1 MDALIVAE
9 TVTSST
15 IRCDCCGVEGLGKMI
30 YTANGLT
37 LEIRARRH
45 GVWHHLALTLEA
57 LAQYE
62 LSAYPLRTT
71 DSPAT

>member
-1 MDALIVAE
+1 MAE
-9 TVTSST
+9 TVTSHT

-30 YTANGLT
+30 YTATGLT

-45 GVWHHLALTLEA
+45 GVWHHLTLTLEA

-62 LSAYPLRTT
+62 LSTYSLQQY